1 MHQIQKNECELLFR
15 SKNFETYDTAF
26 KTNYENEYHR
36 YIIEEKQKYHQSD
49 RNSTDACGVWIHDD
63 RRMGRDSYRSYEEY

>member
-1 MHQIQKNECELLFR
+1 MNVKLLFR

-36 YIIEEKQKYHQSD
+36 YIIEEKTKVSNYFIIRIRRSFFDDFDKKY
-49 RNSTDACGVWIHDD
+49 
-63 RRMGRDSYRSYEEY
+63 